1 MRVGLAAQRP
11 PNQSTHLGLGR
22 LPGRASEIS
31 QPLWYLA
38 NSFASVF
45 LSPILLIT
53 FLWKDEQLS
62 TIWSDKEKE

>member
-31 QPLWYLA
+31 QPLWYLS

-45 LSPILLIT
+45 FKSHPINNIFMEGRTT
-53 FLWKDEQLS
+53 FYNLV
-62 TIWSDKEKE
+62 